1 MRSILFIACVI
12 LFASCRT
19 TGSVDTFGDA
29 AIITKQRAEL
39 SELKSCI
46 ADIERLADASALRAG
61 EAAGRLDVLE
71 AILDECFRRL
81 EAIYRKSHDTRSDER
96 ADSNEDAGAGRG
108 LSGSVQ

>member
-1 MRSILFIACVI
+1 MRIFLLALCIV
-12 LFASCRT
+12 LFASCNSTKR
-19 TGSVDTFGDA
+19 VDSFGDA
-29 AIITKQRAEL
+29 AVIAKQRAEL

-46 ADIERLADASALRAG
+46 ADIERLADTSALRAG
-61 EAAGRLDVLE
+61 EAAGRLDILE
-71 AILDECFRRL
+71 AIIDECFRRL